1 MQSEALL
8 QEIYRRRP
16 DLYATQ
22 VLKQQWWSAQ
32 VEIAQALLKYKR
44 VLVTASHSIGKS
56 HLGGGLVNWHYD
68 LYDPGL
74 SMTTAP
80 SKEQVIDVLWKEVR
94 RQRGSRPGLQPK
106 APRMES
112 NAEHFAVGY
121 TAAKES
127 SFQGRHD
134 EHVLIM
140 FDECVGIPG
149 EFWEA
154 AEGMMTGPG
163 CLWLAI
169 CNPTD
174 TSSQAYQEVLNGKFH
189 IISVSA
195 LDHPNVAAELLGLPA
210 PFPAAVRLEWV
221 IGRIA
226 EWCTP
231 IPAADKRAGD
241 VEFPP
246 GGGIWFRPGPLF
258 ESRVLGRWPST
269 ATNAVWSDA
278 MWQGAQ
284 RQVPVPDEA
293 LQIGCDVA
301 RKGDDFTS
309 IIVRRGACALHHET
323 HNGWKTD
330 QTAGRL
336 KQLAR
341 EFAKKPIDA
350 GYNRLAVAGEDPTKV
365 LICVDDDG
373 VGGGV
378 TDQSG
383 GYNFCG
389 VGAGTKP
396 LEPEGYPN
404 RRSEL
409 WFAVAERA
417 LQGRLDVSRLSDESK
432 RLLRS
437 QLLSPTWRVD
447 SQGRREVEK
456 KDLTKERIKRSP
468 DDADALN
475 MAFTPPA
482 WHKDGSML
490 EWLKTRQ

>member
-1 MQSEALL
+1 MSESLL
-8 QEIYRRRP
+8 QEAYRRRP
-16 DLYATQ
+16 DLYASQ
-22 VLKQQWWSAQ
+22 VLGQRWWSAQ
-32 VEIAQALLKYKR
+32 IDIAQALIQHKR
-44 VLVTASHSIGKS
+44 VLVKASHSIGKS

-68 LYDPGL
+68 LFDPGL
-74 SMTTAP
+74 TITTAP
-80 SKEQVIDVLWKEVR
+80 NKQQVIDVLWKEVR
-94 RQRGSRPGLQPK
+94 RQRRGRPGLQPK

-112 NAEHFAVGY
+112 RPEHFAVGY
-121 TAAKES
+121 TARDES
-127 SFQGRHD
+127 SFQGRHE
-134 EHVLIM
+134 EHVFIL
-140 FDECVGIPG
+140 FDECVGVPG

-163 CLWLAI
+163 CLWLCI

-174 TSSQAYQEVLNGKFH
+174 TSSQAYQEELSGKFH
-189 IISVSA
+189 VLNVSA
-195 LDHPNVAAELLGLPA
+195 LDHPNIAAELAGQAA
-210 PFPAAVRLEWV
+210 PFPAAVRLNWV
-221 IGRIA
+221 VERIA

-231 IPAADKRAGD
+231 LDPADHRAGD

-246 GGGIWFRPGPLF
+246 NSGVWFRPGPLF

-269 ATNAVWSDA
+269 ATNAIWSDA
-278 MWQGAQ
+278 MWQSALIAT
-284 RQVPVPDEA
+284 PLPDEP

-301 RKGDDFTS
+301 RKGDDYTS
-309 IIVRRGACALHHET
+309 IVARRGNCAVHHET
-323 HNGWKTD
+323 HNGWSTA

-336 KQLAR
+336 KQMAQELAR
-341 EFAKKPIDA
+341 KPIEAKLLQA
-350 GYNRLAVAGEDPTKV
+350 GRAGEDPRRV

-378 TDQSG
+378 TDQAG
-383 GYNFCG
+383 GFNFCG
-389 VGAGTKP
+389 VGAGTRP

-417 LQGRLDVSRLSDESK
+417 AQGRLDVSRLPDESK
-432 RLLRS
+432 RLIRS
-437 QLLSPTWRVD
+437 QLMAPTWRVD

-456 KDLTKERIKRSP
+456 KDETKKRIKRSP

-482 WHKDGSML
+482 WYQDGGML
-490 EWLKTRQ
+490 EWLKNR